1 MSAKWRRRRLLI
13 QRWFQIRYISIIL
26 GFMLF
31 IALVSG
37 YTVYVTTWVMLGEKL
52 AAVYP
57 QGLLLEIVKKVNLVL
72 FLRLLILTP
81 FVIFAGLVL
90 SNRIAGPIYRIKK
103 HLKLVASGN
112 YDMPLRLRK
121 KDELKDLADGVNKMV
136 SVLKRAREEKNKAID
151 EALNKTKMLER
162 AIADDV
168 GDKKGLLEDV
178 SRIKARLDG
187 INRD

>member
-1 MSAKWRRRRLLI
+1 MI
-13 QRWFQIRYISIIL
+13 QRWFQIRYISLIL

-57 QGLLLEIVKKVNLVL
+57 QGLLFEIVKKVNLTL
-72 FLRLLILTP
+72 IIRLLILTP
-81 FVIFAGLVL
+81 FVIFVGLIL

-112 YDMPLRLRK
+112 YDMPLKLRQ
-121 KDELKDLADGVNKMV
+121 KDELKDVAEGVNKLV
-136 SVLKRAREEKNKAID
+136 SVLKRSRDSKKRAVDDVLGKA
-151 EALNKTKMLER
+151 EALER
-162 AIADDV
+162 AISDDV
-168 GDKKGLLEDV
+168 GNKKGLLEEV
-178 SRIKARLDG
+178 SRLKEALVQIKKD
-187 INRD
+187 

>member
-13 QRWFQIRYISIIL
+13 QRWFQIRYISLIL

-57 QGLLLEIVKKVNLVL
+57 QGLLFEIVKKVNIALV
-72 FLRLLILTP
+72 LRLLILTP
-81 FVIFAGLVL
+81 FVVFVGLVL

-103 HLKLVASGN
+103 HLRLISSGN
-112 YDMPLRLRK
+112 YDMPLKLRK
-121 KDELKDLADGVNKMV
+121 KDELKDLAESVNKMTK
-136 SVLKRAREEKNKAID
+136 VLKSSREKRSNAID
-151 EALNKTKMLER
+151 DVLRRTEILEK
-162 AIADDV
+162 AVSDDV
-168 GDKKGLLEDV
+168 GDKRSILGEI
-178 SRIKARLDG
+178 SQIKNALSEIRKD
-187 INRD
+187 